1 MLGHRAARAAFGHVT
16 AARAFSAKAA
26 SATSGA
32 LYMCGTGESHKLG
45 LGDTKDRETP
55 VLVEA
60 LPDWFYIGVL
70 LYCDS
75 WSLLNGRGCTTLARS
90 AVRVIQ
96 WYVI

>member
-60 LPDWFYIGVL
+60 LPDWFYRGITL
-70 LYCDS
+70 L
-75 WSLLNGRGCTTLARS
+75 
-90 AVRVIQ
+90 
-96 WYVI
+96 

>member
-1 MLGHRAARAAFGHVT
+1 MLGHRAARAAFGQVT
-16 AARAFSAKAA
+16 AARAFFLGEGSIGH

-60 LPDWFYIGVL
+60 LPDWFYRGITL
-70 LYCDS
+70 LC
-75 WSLLNGRGCTTLARS
+75 R
-90 AVRVIQ
+90 
-96 WYVI
+96 